1 MKQIGNL
8 AAAAASHK
16 NCHLEISDGRARVR
30 VASDDMNVTLS
41 CDVWD
46 DDAIR
51 NIVSYIN
58 FGAAA

>member
-16 NCHLEISDGRARVR
+16 NCYLEISDGRARVR